1 MLVWHARDCMYCAV
15 RTLKVN
21 GWYLTF
27 PAGEGKKGAVI
38 PYFLLLPRPIRLA
51 IRGRN
56 THTHTRSLP
65 LQIPPAGL
73 SLLAKRE
80 NSPLVPRKGPASIFS
95 QCGQREKAFI
105 WQQQKNRTR
114 DRNCAKLYVNQCVV
128 QFCIF
133 QRLGSTAASPTMSPR
148 WGPYSPGGT
157 SLQTSRRTS
166 SGTKTKLFPAKNKNK
181 RNIHFRYFF
190 FHVLDLNSD
199 YVISAEDFD
208 RLNEVKIIEILNKT
222 QTWKHA
228 WLPFIGKIRGK
239 YLKCRRSG
247 VWRGTEGGRIS
258 YIL

>member
-128 QFCIF
+128 LTILHFP
-133 QRLGSTAASPTMSPR
+133 AAWVHRGFSDDVTEVR
-148 WGPYSPGGT
+148 TIQPGGDLLT
-157 SLQTSRRTS
+157 DFQKDKFRY
-166 SGTKTKLFPAKNKNK
+166 KNKAFSRK
-181 RNIHFRYFF
+181 
-190 FHVLDLNSD
+190 
-199 YVISAEDFD
+199 
-208 RLNEVKIIEILNKT
+208 K
-222 QTWKHA
+222 
-228 WLPFIGKIRGK
+228 
-239 YLKCRRSG
+239 
-247 VWRGTEGGRIS
+247 
-258 YIL
+258 

>member
-1 MLVWHARDCMYCAV
+1 MARGEKEKTREDRSRKWGKRGGAIGIMLVWHARNCMYCAV

-56 THTHTRSLP
+56 THTHTLSLP

-105 WQQQKNRTR
+105 WQQQENRTR

-128 QFCIF
+128 LTILHFP
-133 QRLGSTAASPTMSPR
+133 AAWVHRGFSDDVTEVR
-148 WGPYSPGGT
+148 TIQPGGDLLT
-157 SLQTSRRTS
+157 DFQ
-166 SGTKTKLFPAKNKNK
+166 KDK
-181 RNIHFRYFF
+181 FRYKNRAF
-190 FHVLDLNSD
+190 S
-199 YVISAEDFD
+199 
-208 RLNEVKIIEILNKT
+208 RKK
-222 QTWKHA
+222 
-228 WLPFIGKIRGK
+228 
-239 YLKCRRSG
+239 
-247 VWRGTEGGRIS
+247 
-258 YIL
+258 